1 MVGGTLSGMR
11 RLLAPAWI
19 ARHVVAVVLIAG
31 FLALGWW
38 QIGRAAS
45 GNALSWAYA
54 VEWPVFAGFVVFLW
68 FREARETVRRPA
80 PPAAAGRPPAGSPGA
95 GAEGSAPE
103 VDRAGPGEHARTDVP
118 GVSSDV
124 PGVRRPVR
132 VRRSPVPA
140 TGSGGDPELD
150 AYNNYLAWLNANPG
164 ARPADY
170 PG

>member
-1 MVGGTLSGMR
+1 MR

-19 ARHVVAVVLIAG
+19 ARHAAAVVLVAG

-68 FREARETVRRPA
+68 FREARETVRR
-80 PPAAAGRPPAGSPGA
+80 
-95 GAEGSAPE
+95 
-103 VDRAGPGEHARTDVP
+103 HARTDVS
-118 GVSSDV
+118 VASTDA

-132 VRRSPVPA
+132 VRRSPVSA
-140 TGSGGDPELD
+140 TDTGGDPELN
-150 AYNNYLAWLNANPG
+150 AYNHYLAWLNANPG